1 MRPKLVTACFTRCN
15 ELMPTLHSFLPL
27 LLAVPLLADPT
38 PLGPDTTSG
47 DAFLPDQPVGNF
59 SLPRF
64 DSTGRRIWELQGG
77 SAQFTTPDTVQ
88 LVDLRIELF
97 SFHRQPSTILRSPR
111 ATINLSSKTA
121 TGDGFIAV
129 DGPGFTVDGNRWS
142 WDGDTRKIRIADGAI
157 VRISDRIGGFLR

>member
-1 MRPKLVTACFTRCN
+1 
-15 ELMPTLHSFLPL
+15 MPILCSFLIL
-27 LLAVPLLADPT
+27 LLTVPLSADAT
-38 PLGPDTTSG
+38 PGGPDNTSG
-47 DAFLPDQPVGNF
+47 DTFLPNQPVGNF

-64 DSTGRRIWELQGG
+64 DPTGRRIWELQGG

-97 SFHRQPSTILRSPR
+97 SSHRQPSTVFRSPR

-142 WDGDTRKIRIADGAI
+142 WDGDTRTIRITDGAI
-157 VRISDRIGGFLR
+157 VRISDQLGGFLR